1 MNKTSII
8 IDAVLA
14 VAIVVLFVL
23 HFSAKPVAGVAR
35 VAGNDSTTHSF
46 AYLNLDSINSQY
58 QFVKDLSDQLNTKYE
73 ETRVALSKKEQALQQ
88 KAAAIQKDEQDFN
101 EKLQANAF
109 LSRERAESEAKR
121 IQDSG
126 ARLQKEVNDFQQLA
140 AQKEQEFNEEMLKL
154 NVQLHDSL
162 DMFLKEYNAEAQYEV
177 IFVGQTILTAAEGH
191 DITDEV
197 VAALNARYVKK

>member
-1 MNKTSII
+1 MNKNSII
-8 IDAVLA
+8 VDVLLA
-14 VAIVVLFVL
+14 IAIVVLFVL
-23 HFSAKPVAGVAR
+23 HFTAKPEAGSVTI
-35 VAGNDSTTHSF
+35 AGGDSAVHSF

-58 QFVKDLSDQLNTKYE
+58 QYVKDLSDQLNTKYE
-73 ETRVALSKKEQALQQ
+73 ETRLTLSKKEKALQQ
-88 KAAAIQKDEQDFN
+88 RAAAIQKDEQDFN

-126 ARLQKEVNDFQQLA
+126 ARLQREVNDFQQLA
-140 AQKEQEFNEEMLKL
+140 AQKDQEFNEEMLKL
-154 NVQLHDSL
+154 NIQLHDSL
-162 DMFLKEYNAEAQYEV
+162 DNFLKEYNETAKYEV
-177 IFVGQTILTAAEGH
+177 IFVGQTILTAVEGH